1 MQFSQNYKNE
11 KGDLHFLAA
20 GYDSNN
26 NPHLY
31 VIGASETAIGNY
43 DYFKERTV
51 SIGDFDKENDD
62 IKAIKFKIAKMI
74 EERARTDSSINGT
87 VTANENI
94 SPTT

>member
-1 MQFSQNYKNE
+1 MSEYGTI
-11 KGDLHFLAA
+11 GDLDCVL
-20 GYDSNN
+20 N
-26 NPHLY
+26 
-31 VIGASETAIGNY
+31 
-43 DYFKERTV
+43 
-51 SIGDFDKENDD
+51 FDKENDD